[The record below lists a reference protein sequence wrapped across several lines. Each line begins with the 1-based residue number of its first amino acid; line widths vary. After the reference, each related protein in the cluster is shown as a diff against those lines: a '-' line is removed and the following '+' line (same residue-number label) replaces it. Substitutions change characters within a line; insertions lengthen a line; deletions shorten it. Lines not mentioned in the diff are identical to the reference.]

1 MTFLSRIGWRR
12 STPGIPMSVAG
23 PRSFRLLF
31 VIATGFLMLAA
42 AYITVL
48 IVDRQRSLYAVSR
61 YNASWLLSQAALEV
75 ARLAATVGASTIPD
89 SGIGREDVQLW
100 LDIVGNRVQLLDGGE
115 VREFIQ
121 SSPDLQAIARDF
133 RDSYAVTETLVDTL
147 DQPGHARLLMDKL
160 AELNPKLTR
169 LASAAYSR
177 SGELAAADLAQLNY
191 LHWIFSGV
199 LLALIA
205 CSLGLI
211 VVLSWHNRL
220 LSRAHREVN
229 DLVRDLKGTT
239 RELSE
244 ANQRAHQAMAEVQL
258 QNQIL
263 QARDRELHI
272 QNSRFDAALNNMSQ
286 ALCMIDANKR
296 LIVCNVRFLELF
308 SLSPGVMQPNAHVA
322 DVFHAISAAGRY
334 NRELIEAIEVE
345 QQSLISAHKPGSF
358 MREIQGGAALAV
370 SHQPMTGGGWVA
382 TYEDVTERHH
392 AEARIRFMAH
402 HDALTNLPNR
412 VLFRIRMEELLRA
425 SDRQD
430 ARLAILCLDLDYFKN
445 VNDTLGHP
453 VGDALLEAVADRL
466 HNCMREGDIVARIG
480 GDEFAILVPLSDH
493 GDRAERL
500 AQRIVQTLS
509 EPFDLDGQ
517 RAVIGVSIGIA
528 LATERDISA
537 DVLLKNADMALY
549 RAKGD
554 GRGGYRFFEAE
565 MDAQMQAR
573 RAIELDLRE
582 AMSRQELEVW
592 YQPIFDLTANRVSG
606 FEALLRWHHPQHGM
620 IPPIQFIP
628 LAEELGLIVPIGEWV
643 LRQACQ
649 DAVTW
654 PGELKVAVNLS
665 PVQFRNNRLVEALQ
679 EVLARTGLASNR
691 LELEITETALLQDNE
706 TVLTTLHRLRDLGLR
721 IVLDDFGTGYSSL
734 SYLRSFPFDKL
745 KIDQSFVRDMATRP
759 DCLAIVNS
767 VASLALQLGITT
779 TAEGVETP
787 EQLDQV
793 RRAGC
798 TEAQGYYFDYPRPAA
813 ALKYRYAVETD
824 ELMTAA

>member
-1 MTFLSRIGWRR
+1 MTA
-12 STPGIPMSVAG
+12 AG

-31 VIATGFLMLAA
+31 IIATGFLILAA
-42 AYITVL
+42 GYITVL
-48 IVDRQRSLYAVSR
+48 IIDRQQSLYAVSR
-61 YNASWLLSQAALEV
+61 YNASWLLSQAASEV
-75 ARLAATVGASTIPD
+75 ARLAATVGASTVPD
-89 SGIGREDVQLW
+89 TGIGRDDVQLW
-100 LDIVGNRVQLLDGGE
+100 LDIVGNRVQLLNSGE

-121 SSPDLQAIARDF
+121 SSPDLEAIASDF
-133 RDSYAVTETLVDTL
+133 RNSYLVVETLVDTL
-147 DQPGHARLLMDKL
+147 DQPGHALQLLDKL

-169 LASAAYSR
+169 LASAAYTR

-191 LHWIFSGV
+191 LHWMFSGV
-199 LLALIA
+199 LLALII

-211 VVLSWHNRL
+211 LVLSWHNRL
-220 LSRAHREVN
+220 LSLAHREVN
-229 DLVRDLKGTT
+229 DLVQDLTGTS

-244 ANQRAHQAMAEVQL
+244 SEQRTHQAMAEVQL

-263 QARDRELHI
+263 QARDRELHT

-286 ALCMIDANKR
+286 ALCMIDASQR

-308 SLSPGVMQPNAHVA
+308 SLSLGVVQPNAHVA

-334 NRELIEAIEVE
+334 DAVLIEAIQIE
-345 QQSLISAHKPGSF
+345 QQSLISAHKPGNF
-358 MREIQGGAALAV
+358 LREIHDGPALAV

-412 VLFRIRMEELLRA
+412 VLFRIKMEELLRA
-425 SDRQD
+425 PNQHG

-453 VGDALLEAVADRL
+453 VGDAMLQAVAGRL
-466 HNCMREGDIVARIG
+466 HNCVREEDIVARIG

-493 GDRAERL
+493 GDRAELL
-500 AQRIVQTLS
+500 ARRIVQTLS
-509 EPFDLDGQ
+509 EPFDLDAQ

-528 LATERDISA
+528 LATEYLISA

-549 RAKGD
+549 RAKSE

-592 YQPIFDLTANRVSG
+592 YQPIFDLGADRVSG
-606 FEALLRWHHPQHGM
+606 FEALLRWRHPEYGM

-649 DAVTW
+649 DAVAW

-665 PVQFRNNRLVEALQ
+665 PVQFGNHCLVETVQ
-679 EVLARTGLASNR
+679 QVLTLTGLDSSR
-691 LELEITETALLQDNE
+691 LELEITETVLLKDSE
-706 TVLTTLHRLRDLGLR
+706 TVLRTLHRLRNLGLR

-745 KIDQSFVRDMATRP
+745 KIDQSFVREMTTRL

-767 VASLALQLGITT
+767 IASLASQLGITT
-779 TAEGVETP
+779 TAEGVETLA
-787 EQLDQV
+787 QLDRV
-793 RRAGC
+793 RHAGC
-798 TEAQGYYFDYPRPAA
+798 NEVQGYYFDCPRPAA
-813 ALKYRYAVETD
+813 ELKYWHPGETSKLLTS
-824 ELMTAA
+824 ELLTGD